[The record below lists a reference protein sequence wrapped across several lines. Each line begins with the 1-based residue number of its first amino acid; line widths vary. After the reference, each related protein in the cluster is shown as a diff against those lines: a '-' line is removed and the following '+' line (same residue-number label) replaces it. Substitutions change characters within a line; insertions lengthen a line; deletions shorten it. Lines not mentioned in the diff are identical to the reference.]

1 MGPDKKGGG
10 KDGGYFV
17 FTILSS
23 KGENSPKFSILEA
36 HMQSIHPEHVLPIF
50 GT

>member
-10 KDGGYFV
+10 KDGGYCV
-17 FTILSS
+17 FNSVI
-23 KGENSPKFSILEA
+23 ENSPKFSILEA
-36 HMQSIHPEHVLPIF
+36 HMQSVHSDYVLPIF